1 MTRNP
6 SLRELGAFALLLGAL
21 PTPAAAHSTFKGMG
35 TFYSFM
41 LHPFVV
47 PAHLLVLIAT
57 GLMLGQQDSR
67 IGGMGLRALAVGLV
81 FGLLLDAGL
90 GNETVPERGLLLVAL
105 LLGAAVSLGRSMPF
119 SLVMLGSGVAGLMI
133 GLDSAPGVVNTQTLA
148 LAYAGLSFGI
158 MWIVTIIEG
167 YTVDLTRDW
176 QSIGKRIVGSW
187 IVAASLLTLTL
198 SFYAPSKQAVA
209 AAQMTVVHNQ

>member
-1 MTRNP
+1 
-6 SLRELGAFALLLGAL
+6 
-21 PTPAAAHSTFKGMG
+21 
-35 TFYSFM
+35 
-41 LHPFVV
+41 
-47 PAHLLVLIAT
+47 
-57 GLMLGQQDSR
+57 
-67 IGGMGLRALAVGLV
+67 
-81 FGLLLDAGL
+81 
-90 GNETVPERGLLLVAL
+90 
-105 LLGAAVSLGRSMPF
+105 MPF
-119 SLVMLGSGVAGLMI
+119 PLVMLGSGVAGLMI